1 MSNAIEAGRGEPVSL
16 LSPLSSI
23 EARWVDLIFAA
34 IFPEPPR
41 GPFPLAI
48 TSLEPARFYARLCRG
63 ARWDHALT
71 LRAALFVTAVLAP
84 LVVLGRFR
92 TLGGLDVETRER
104 VLEGMHSSRHYLF
117 RQLVFLLKSQA
128 AQVFAARPVIRAIV
142 TGDASAKREELV
154 SLRRSPGLEK
164 QVLTSKERHE
174 SAA

>member
-1 MSNAIEAGRGEPVSL
+1 MSHAIEAGRGESIV
-16 LSPLSSI
+16 SPLFAV

-48 TSLEPARFYARLCRG
+48 TSLEPAKFYARLCRD

-84 LVVLGRFR
+84 LMVLGRFR

-104 VLEGMHSSRHYLF
+104 VLEGMHTSGHYLF

-128 AQVFAARPVIRAIV
+128 AQVFAARPVIRAMV

-154 SLRRSPGLEK
+154 PLRRSAGLEK
-164 QVLTSKERHE
+164 QRLTSKEGHE